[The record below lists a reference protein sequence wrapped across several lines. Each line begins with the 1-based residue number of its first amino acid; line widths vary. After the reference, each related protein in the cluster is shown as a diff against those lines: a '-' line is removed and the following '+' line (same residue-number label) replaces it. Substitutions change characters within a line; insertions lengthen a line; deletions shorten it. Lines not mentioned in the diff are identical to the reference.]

1 MNSYLRYIAISY
13 FITIFAN
20 IFVLDIE
27 RDHSAIR
34 VYRHHV
40 SILRNINM

>member
-1 MNSYLRYIAISY
+1 MNRYLGYIAISY

-34 VYRHHV
+34 VYRLPV